1 MFPTLLTVL
10 EAFLIGDIIAI
21 IIMKKIFLLPF
32 LLGTILQTF
41 GQQFFHAGN
50 TSVPTTI
57 ELKWTRNNSA
67 FNLQFEVYRTE
78 NGKKNWKK
86 ISATRIR
93 AFDASK
99 PSPDKNANA
108 ADWAMYQKFR
118 LLKPTNKNDQEL
130 AKIGFYGQAIL
141 NNNLAR
147 YAGLYYKD
155 ETAVLGQTYIYMLV
169 ASNGAK
175 IAPVAFSGPIM
186 AKPFQALKAPDG
198 LATQSGNR
206 TVTLTWKR
214 SDNFMFYHIFR
225 KKGYEKEIQ
234 LTPKPVLVPD
244 AVDGKEFT
252 PTYTDRDSTLQG
264 GIAYSYRVVGVDYFG
279 NMSEYS
285 APSTAFVR
293 DLTPPSSA
301 QEVVVVKKNNK
312 AIINWKPSLSAKCI
326 GYNVYRSFVIN
337 GNYVKLN
344 ATLLPLGTNSFE
356 DLIQNENLTHHYYIE
371 AVDEFGNKSNSNIAR
386 FIGVDTTPP
395 ATPIVA
401 DSKAGKGVV
410 TIQWRANNEKDL
422 LGYRVYRSISND
434 LESFNLIHVK
444 PIRER
449 AFVDSLPSVAQNRF
463 YYKITAV
470 DSAYNESV
478 AAMVSLKMPDL
489 VPPQSPILTAVV
501 LEKEKVKLEWETPPD
516 LDLKGI
522 IILRRVVSDTARE
535 FAKISP
541 SLISGKSSSYTDA
554 SVQSGFRYEY
564 ALVASDSSDNASKRS
579 ASKFIYISSNEPI
592 SAPQLVSADY
602 DSSARAVKIH
612 WRMGTMKNMGVR
624 RYLLK
629 KENDGNFMPIL
640 LKDERDEYLLREI
653 DPNSGEYR
661 FKMRL
666 LANDGSIVESNEI
679 KLTVR

>member
-10 EAFLIGDIIAI
+10 VAFLIGDIIAI

-118 LLKPTNKNDQEL
+118 SLKPANKDDQKL
-130 AKIGFYGQAIL
+130 AEIGFYGQAIL

-147 YAGLYYKD
+147 YAGLYFKD
-155 ETAVLGQTYIYMLV
+155 ENAVIGQTYIYMLV
-169 ASNGAK
+169 ASNGKK
-175 IAPVAFSGPIM
+175 IAPIAFSEPIM
-186 AKPFQALKAPDG
+186 AKPFQALKAPEG
-198 LATQSGNR
+198 LATQSDNR

-225 KKGYEKEIQ
+225 KRGYEKEVQ
-234 LTPKPVLVPD
+234 LTSKPLLVPE
-244 AVDGKEFT
+244 AVDGKVFT
-252 PTYTDRDSTLQG
+252 PTYTDKDPTLQG
-264 GIAYSYRVVGVDYFG
+264 GFAYSYRIVGLDYFG
-279 NMSEYS
+279 NVSEYS

-301 QEVVVVKKNNK
+301 QEVIVVKKNNK

-344 ATLLPLGTNSFE
+344 ATLLPLGTSSFE

-371 AVDEFGNKSNSNIAR
+371 AVDELGNKSNSNIAR
-386 FIGVDTTPP
+386 LIGVDTTPP
-395 ATPIVA
+395 ATPIIA
-401 DSKAGKGVV
+401 DSKAGKGMV
-410 TIQWRANNEKDL
+410 TIQWRANTEKDL
-422 LGYRVYRSISND
+422 LGYRVYRSISSD
-434 LESFNLIHVK
+434 AESFNLIHVK

-478 AAMVSLKMPDL
+478 AAMVSLKMPDI

-501 LEKEKVKLEWETPPD
+501 LEKEKAKLEWETPPD

-535 FAKISP
+535 FAKINS
-541 SLISGKSSSYTDA
+541 SLISPKLSSYTDA
-554 SVQSGFRYEY
+554 SVQSGLRYEY
-564 ALVASDSSDNASKRS
+564 ALVASDSSDNASKHS
-579 ASKFIYISSNEPI
+579 ASKFIYIASNEPI
-592 SAPQLVSADY
+592 PAPQLVSADY
-602 DSSARAVKIH
+602 DSSARAIKIH
-612 WRMGTMKNMGVR
+612 WRMGTMKNTGVR

-666 LANDGSIVESNEI
+666 LSNDGSIVESNEI